1 MWWNRE
7 AAGRLLW
14 TGCSGYGEKS
24 GIGWEELWRRRGTDG
39 GARREGLIANGWR
52 DGDYGWFWAEVS
64 FDGFPGSGE
73 EMGGGETAMIRGVL
87 QRDEELGNGEPVI
100 GVVAGDYSWAARL
113 M

>member
-24 GIGWEELWRRRGTDG
+24 GIGWEELWRRWGTDG
-39 GARREGLIANGWR
+39 GARREGLIADGWR

-64 FDGFPGSGE
+64 FDGFRGLGE
-73 EMGGGETAMIRGVL
+73 EMGGDDYDLRGIAKG
-87 QRDEELGNGEPVI
+87 RG
-100 GVVAGDYSWAARL
+100 ARQWGTCDWGRGG
-113 M
+113 